1 MKLRIEVTMSYAI
14 ENGNNKKRKNFI
26 STKITHFYGLI
37 HGKC

>member
-1 MKLRIEVTMSYAI
+1 MSYAI